1 MPSGTPGSLPRRS
14 ANTRSLCL
22 ARTPLGITSKA
33 RMWPRR
39 VVDVEHALVGRERK
53 PVGQH
58 EIVDEERERAEIR
71 GEPVNAGK
79 GQVPLLLRRLQSP
92 GIGEI
97 DRAVGFHHHI
107 VWAVEPPPLKAVRQ
121 NRETAVELAPRHA
134 PSVVLT

>member
-22 ARTPLGITSKA
+22 ARTPLGITSKP

-39 VVDVEHALVGRERK
+39 ESVEHALVGRERR

-58 EIVDEERERAEIR
+58 EIVDEQRERAEIW
-71 GEPVNAGK
+71 GEPVDAGK
-79 GQVPLLLRRLQSP
+79 GQVPLLLRRLQGP
-92 GIGEI
+92 GIGDI

-107 VWAVEPPPLKAVRQ
+107 VWAVEPPPLNAVRRTVSP
-121 NRETAVELAPRHA
+121 NRRG
-134 PSVVLT
+134 